1 VADPRQIWS
10 IAADLV
16 RQHGG
21 AAAAVAEHNALRAG
35 AGGDTLWEAVARA
48 ARQLLKG
55 APEPEERVH

>member
-35 AGGDTLWEAVARA
+35 GDALWAAVALA
-48 ARQLLKG
+48 ARELLKG